1 MSQENVAVGRRMIE
15 DFNQRRSWWEV
26 LDENVEWHARS
37 DEPDAGVHHGRQA
50 VRRYIGG
57 WEDMFPGYQIELT
70 GPIVDLGDQVILPAQ
85 LVGAARRTGIT
96 VREPYVFLLSLSCG
110 LITLTREYKRAVEA
124 LKAVG
129 LAE

>member
-15 DFNQRRSWWEV
+15 DFNERTSWWDA
-26 LDENVEWHARS
+26 LDENIEWLARS

-70 GPIVDLGDQVILPAQ
+70 GPIVDLGDQVILVAQ
-85 LVGAARRTGIT
+85 LVGAARTTGIT
-96 VREPYVFLLSLSCG
+96 VREPYIFLLTMSNG
-110 LITLTREYKRAVEA
+110 LITLTREFGDEAEA
-124 LKAVG
+124 LKAAG